1 MIKLA
6 LVFGKHF
13 SVLLSKKYGCHC
25 TVLMLWVVQAGAS
38 YFVFFSNQRNRPP
51 TQLSCLKGSCMPLS
65 DFGEGLIG
73 VDWTH

>member
-38 YFVFFSNQRNRPP
+38 YFVFFFKSEKQAPY
-51 TQLSCLKGSCMPLS
+51 TAQLL
-65 DFGEGLIG
+65 EGF
-73 VDWTH
+73 VYAP